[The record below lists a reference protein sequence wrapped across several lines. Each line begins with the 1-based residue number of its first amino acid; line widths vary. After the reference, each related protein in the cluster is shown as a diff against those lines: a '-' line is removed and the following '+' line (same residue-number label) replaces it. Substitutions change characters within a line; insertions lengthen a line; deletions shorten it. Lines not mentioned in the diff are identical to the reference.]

1 MAGRGRSKE
10 MARSKDTPNTQ
21 YIILWRAP
29 STTTQTHRTATT
41 RELKLKDDHEINAPC
56 RSAATDHTITIT
68 VDAASSSESPPLDK
82 KHSKMDKKKEKE
94 KKRSKRDRGDDD
106 DDDDIERR
114 QMKKEKKRQKKEKK
128 KRKREASAS
137 SSESSSTSAE
147 EPKENVSIE
156 ATAAATPMAKVSADD
171 DDSNSNINEGITL
184 LLFYQYVE
192 PPWDEAQYQTA
203 KQFVSNIGQ
212 KYNITGRI
220 RCAREGLN
228 CTLTGSRHNMQLW
241 MDALRKFDGG
251 RSTMDPLTGKK
262 TVTEFANTE
271 FKLTHNLPQGQRF
284 PRLNV
289 MEVIEL
295 VNYGLAGARAP
306 PISKHGGQ
314 HLEPHEYHT
323 KMTESDVVV
332 IDVRNHY
339 ESNIGRFVPPPHGA
353 TVIDPK
359 MRKSTEFPLW
369 LDKPETKEMLRNKQV
384 LMYCTGGVR
393 CERASALLKQKM
405 DTEEDTK
412 SLGIKGV
419 YQLQGGIDKYFKEFP
434 MGGMWRGKNYVFDKR
449 FAHAPPGI
457 VGTAGVGSNGKG
469 DEPDA
474 DDNIEEEVKKKSPV
488 DVADGILGKCEACSK
503 PWVSTLLICPFNLK

>member
-1 MAGRGRSKE
+1 MKESK
-10 MARSKDTPNTQ
+10 
-21 YIILWRAP
+21 
-29 STTTQTHRTATT
+29 
-41 RELKLKDDHEINAPC
+41 RE
-56 RSAATDHTITIT
+56 R
-68 VDAASSSESPPLDK
+68 
-82 KHSKMDKKKEKE
+82 E
-94 KKRSKRDRGDDD
+94 KKRSRPKDDD
-106 DDDDIERR
+106 DEDDESSQGECERR
-114 QMKKEKKRQKKEKK
+114 KLKKEQKKRKKQHHKKEKK
-128 KRKREASAS
+128 KRKREAS
-137 SSESSSTSAE
+137 ESSSSSSSSSLSPKDPSKTSIE
-147 EPKENVSIE
+147 IE
-156 ATAAATPMAKVSADD
+156 ATMSSAKVSEDNGANNIII
-171 DDSNSNINEGITL
+171 SNSNDNDNEEGITL

-192 PPWDEAQYQTA
+192 PPWDEDQYQIA
-203 KQFVSNIGQ
+203 KQFVSNQGH

-228 CTLTGSRHNMQLW
+228 CTLTGSRSDMQHW
-241 MDALRKFDGG
+241 IEALRKFDGG
-251 RSTMDPLTGKK
+251 RSTIDPHTEKA

-271 FKLTHNLPQGQRF
+271 FKLTHNLPVGQRF

-295 VNYGLAGARAP
+295 VNYGLAGSRAP

-314 HLEPHEYHT
+314 HLEPHDYHT
-323 KMTESDVVV
+323 KMSESDVVV

-339 ESNIGRFVPPPHGA
+339 ESNIGRFVPPPGGA

-369 LDKPETKEMLRNKQV
+369 LDKPETKELLRNKQV

-434 MGGMWRGKNYVFDKR
+434 LGGMWQGKNYVFDKR
-449 FAHAPPGI
+449 FAHAPPGV
-457 VGTAGVGSNGKG
+457 VGNTVVG
-469 DEPDA
+469 DENKRKGNGAGADA
-474 DDNIEEEVKKKSPV
+474 DAEKEKKNGPV
-488 DVADGILGKCEACSK
+488 NAAEGILGKCEACSK
-503 PWVSTLLICPFNLK
+503 PWVSNIDIR

>member
-1 MAGRGRSKE
+1 MKCEMAGRQVPLISL
-10 MARSKDTPNTQ
+10 AIN
-21 YIILWRAP
+21 P
-29 STTTQTHRTATT
+29 SIPTTHNH
-41 RELKLKDDHEINAPC
+41 KMM
-56 RSAATDHTITIT
+56 
-68 VDAASSSESPPLDK
+68 DAASPSPPLRKEGKSKRKRSK
-82 KHSKMDKKKEKE
+82 KRDRRDHDDNDSYSEGNNCEERTTKKEKKQKKKEK
-94 KKRSKRDRGDDD
+94 KW
-106 DDDDIERR
+106 
-114 QMKKEKKRQKKEKK
+114 
-128 KRKREASAS
+128 RKREAGAS
-137 SSESSSTSAE
+137 SSLSSSSS
-147 EPKENVSIE
+147 PSIDDKPSKQIANE
-156 ATAAATPMAKVSADD
+156 ATPSISGDD
-171 DDSNSNINEGITL
+171 DHDNTHNLEDGGGITL

-192 PPWDEAQYQTA
+192 PPWDETQYQIA
-203 KQFVSNIGQ
+203 KQFVSNHGQ
-212 KYNITGRI
+212 QFNITGRI
-220 RCAREGLN
+220 RCAKEGLN
-228 CTLTGSRHNMQLW
+228 CTLTGSRSDMKHW
-241 MDALRKFDGG
+241 IDALRKFDGG
-251 RSTMDPLTGKK
+251 RSTTAIDPITSKA
-262 TVTEFANTE
+262 TAITEFANTE
-271 FKLTHNLPQGQRF
+271 FKLTHNLPSGQRF

-295 VNYGLAGARAP
+295 VNYGLAGSRAP
-306 PISKHGGQ
+306 AIAKHGGQ
-314 HLEPHEYHT
+314 HLEPTDYHT
-323 KMTESDVVV
+323 KMSESDVVV

-339 ESNIGRFVPPPHGA
+339 ESNIGRFVPPPGGA

-369 LDKPETKEMLRNKQV
+369 LDKPETKELLRNKQV

-419 YQLQGGIDKYFKEFP
+419 FQLQGGIDKYFKEFP
-434 MGGMWRGKNYVFDKR
+434 SGGMWQGKNYVFDKR

>member
-1 MAGRGRSKE
+1 
-10 MARSKDTPNTQ
+10 
-21 YIILWRAP
+21 
-29 STTTQTHRTATT
+29 
-41 RELKLKDDHEINAPC
+41 
-56 RSAATDHTITIT
+56 
-68 VDAASSSESPPLDK
+68 
-82 KHSKMDKKKEKE
+82 MDKKKKE
-94 KKRSKRDRGDDD
+94 KKRSKRVRGDD

-114 QMKKEKKRQKKEKK
+114 MMKKEKKRQKKENKKKKK
-128 KRKREASAS
+128 KRKRESSVS
-137 SSESSSTSAE
+137 SSASSSTSAE
-147 EPKENVSIE
+147 EPKEKVSIE
-156 ATAAATPMAKVSADD
+156 ATVAVAATPTAKVSADD
-171 DDSNSNINEGITL
+171 DDSNSNKNINEGITL

-203 KQFVSNIGQ
+203 KQFVSSIGQ
-212 KYNITGRI
+212 IYNITGRI

-241 MDALRKFDGG
+241 IDDLRKFDGG
-251 RSTMDPLTGKK
+251 RSTVDPLTGKK

-314 HLEPHEYHT
+314 HLEPHDYHT

-339 ESNIGRFVPPPHGA
+339 ESNIGRFVPPPDGA

-457 VGTAGVGSNGKG
+457 VGAVGDRKG
-469 DEPDA
+469 DDDVDA
-474 DDNIEEEVKKKSPV
+474 YDDIREEVNKKGPV
-488 DVADGILGKCEACSK
+488 DAADGILGKCEACSK
-503 PWVSTLLICPFNLK
+503 PWVSTLLICLFDLKCNAALI